1 MNQHG
6 YIWMRRAFSLDIS
19 NSRAQMVEAQREVV
33 SIRGHLVAY
42 EAEGDGAFFQD
53 IRPQQNM
60 AREQVSSGSEVPL
73 EIHTEQAF
81 SDRRPDYL
89 CLGCIRGDPAAITYL
104 LHVDAIV
111 QHMSAEELTLLQQPL
126 WRVGV
131 DLSFRLQGV
140 RDEVRGPVPILS
152 LDFTDGWQLC
162 FDQDLMRGITEE
174 AEALRHKIV
183 QLYYAERQGICLE
196 AGDILLIE
204 NRVMVHGRSAFRP
217 RYDETDRWLVRCFGM
232 MNSRFTESVVKVQDS

>member
-1 MNQHG
+1 
-6 YIWMRRAFSLDIS
+6 
-19 NSRAQMVEAQREVV
+19 MVEALRKVV
-33 SIRGHLVAY
+33 THDLRGHLVAY

-53 IRPQQNM
+53 VRPTQDM

-89 CLGCIRGDPAAITYL
+89 CLGCVRGDPCAITYL
-104 LHVDAIV
+104 LHVDRIV
-111 QHMSAEELTLLQQPL
+111 QHMSPDELSLLQQPM
-126 WRVGV
+126 WRIGV

-140 RDEVRGPVPILS
+140 RDEVRGPVPILTVDMS
-152 LDFTDGWQLC
+152 GQWQLC

-183 QLYYAERQGICLE
+183 ALYYAERQEVCLE
-196 AGDILLIE
+196 AGDILLVD
-204 NRVMVHGRSAFRP
+204 NRRAVHGRSAFRP
-217 RYDETDRWLVRCFGM
+217 RYDDTDRWLVRCFGM
-232 MNSRFTESVVKVQDS
+232 TAPRTTGSWVVRIEES